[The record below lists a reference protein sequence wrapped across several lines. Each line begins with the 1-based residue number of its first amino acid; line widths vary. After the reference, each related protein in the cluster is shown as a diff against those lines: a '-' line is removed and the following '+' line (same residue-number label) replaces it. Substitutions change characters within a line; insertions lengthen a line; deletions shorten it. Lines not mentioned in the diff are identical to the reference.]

1 MYHKFFM
8 NSRQC
13 CIFTCIMKKLLFY
26 IPVLALLMACSHQ
39 RYPSVLLTADSLCS
53 TIPDSAVTLLNSL
66 ELEMKQADKATR
78 TYYQLL
84 SIKAADKAYITHT
97 SDSLIREVLQHYTR
111 KDDHRHLPEAYY
123 YAGRVYRD
131 LGDAPQALDYFQ
143 KAIETL
149 PAEGEYE
156 LKSRIYSQMGTL
168 FYYQMMYEEALPCH
182 KNSLVCDI
190 SLKDTAGMILSL
202 RDIAEDYWGLQKLDS
217 TEYIYKEALQLSSK
231 ANIKDLTLMLNNQ
244 IAGFYTEIGNYIQ
257 AKNYLIPADLQNSYS
272 RSATYSIAAKLYHA
286 MGMAD
291 SASYYYK
298 ALLDDG
304 TIYAKKM
311 GHRGLAEIALE
322 QNDQQTIISHLES
335 YLELHDSIQNMD
347 QKEMLYKMQSL
358 YNYQLREKENHSL
371 ELKNNAQ
378 QRTILIIFI
387 FALTVST
394 ILLIYSHYHRRRHSQ
409 LERLYKVQQEQ
420 DLYNKIIIEENINKI
435 HCLEEQ
441 LQSSNRDN
449 QNLIIRLKGQK
460 EIILKTNKLAQIEI
474 ERREQAKKLIVY
486 TPIYQYIESQL
497 QIKEQAKSL
506 MTEKDWKDLEN
517 TIDNLYVG
525 FIPRLRYLREMSDF
539 EFRVCLL
546 IKIEIK
552 ISDIARLTTHSIE
565 SISSVRRRLY
575 EKIHKKKG
583 TPKEWDDFI
592 LSL

>member
-97 SDSLIREVLQHYTR
+97 SDSLIQEVLQYYIR
-111 KDDHRHLPEAYY
+111 RDDHRHLPEAYY
-123 YAGRVYRD
+123 YAGRVCRD

-156 LKSRIYSQMGTL
+156 LKGRIYSQMGTL

-358 YNYQLREKENHSL
+358 YNYQLREKENQQ
-371 ELKNNAQ
+371 LKAITHQ
-378 QRTILIIFI
+378 QREW
-387 FALTVST
+387 
-394 ILLIYSHYHRRRHSQ
+394 LLIAVLLTFVLISFFIIYYIQGRYKHMQTLHRLRELEIIKEQQYRYSISRLEENKNKIAELEKQ
-409 LERLYKVQQEQ
+409 LEILNSREG
-420 DLYNKIIIEENINKI
+420 INN
-435 HCLEEQ
+435 EQ
-441 LQSSNRDN
+441 LQT
-449 QNLIIRLKGQK
+449 QK
-460 EIILKTNKLAQIEI
+460 EQIEI
-474 ERREQAKKLIVY
+474 ENRKIELEFNKKEKAI
-486 TPIYQYIESQL
+486 
-497 QIKEQAKSL
+497 KSL
-506 MTEKDWKDLEN
+506 KESDIYRKFHQADSVSDLTKEDWEILQQAINNTYENFTNHLYALFPISNTELK
-517 TIDNLYVG
+517 I
-525 FIPRLRYLREMSDF
+525 
-539 EFRVCLL
+539 CLL
-546 IKIEIK
+546 LKIGMPVSK
-552 ISDIARLTTHSIE
+552 IAILIGRTKSTVTSARKK
-565 SISSVRRRLY
+565 LY
-575 EKIHKKKG
+575 EKMFNKKG
-583 TPKEWDDFI
+583 TPDMFDKIIDD
-592 LSL
+592 L